1 MKLIIPFVFLFFVLT
16 SCQKEKI
23 TIGTNVSET
32 FYLDNNGASMRL
44 LVEGNTSSHIFLVFV
59 HGGPGTGS
67 FIYNTPYISQNI
79 ENKYAVVY
87 WDQRNAGASQGNSNG
102 DHLNLPQMTEGL
114 KKVIQLIKY
123 RYGQGSG
130 IFILGHSFGGLLTA
144 SFMTTADNQSLVKGW
159 IFADGSHNYPLNDTL
174 TRKMLFTVGQEQI
187 AKNKNTDKWI
197 PIINYCNAHT
207 GNFTFEESN
216 QLYAY
221 ASDAETYFN
230 KVKKINLAT
239 LIDYDP
245 VQYGWP
251 VTSILFNLNYSS
263 NASFNRDLAKTEFSS
278 KLGVVTTPTLLLYGK
293 YDFICPGGLE
303 EDIFNRINTRDKK
316 IVISPISGH
325 NIMLQD
331 ESFFCKEVNAFIER
345 YK

>member
-1 MKLIIPFVFLFFVLT
+1 MKHIIPFVFLFFVLT

-44 LVEGNTSSHIFLVFV
+44 LVEGNTSSHTFLLFV
-59 HGGPGTGS
+59 HGGPGS
-67 FIYNTPYISQNI
+67 SSYFYNTDYISQNI

-87 WDQRNAGASQGNSNG
+87 WDQRNSGGSQGNSNG
-102 DHLNLPQMTEGL
+102 DQLNLPQMTEDL

-174 TRKMLFTVGQEQI
+174 TRKMLFTIGQEQI

-230 KVKKINLAT
+230 KVKKIDLAT

-251 VTSILFNLNYSS
+251 VTSILLNQNYSS
-263 NASFNRDLAKTEFSS
+263 NASFNRDLAITEFSS
-278 KLGVVTTPTLLLYGK
+278 KLGVVTTSTLLLYGK
-293 YDFICPGGLE
+293 YDFVCPGGLE
-303 EDIFNRINTRDKK
+303 EDVFNRINTQDKK
-316 IVISPISGH
+316 IAISPISGH

-331 ESFFCKEVNAFIER
+331 EVFFCKEVNAFIESHQ
-345 YK
+345 

>member
-1 MKLIIPFVFLFFVLT
+1 MKQIIPFVFLFFALT

-44 LVEGNTSSHIFLVFV
+44 LVEGNTLSHTFLIFV
-59 HGGPGTGS
+59 HGGPGS
-67 FIYNTPYISQNI
+67 SSYFYNTDYISQNI
-79 ENKYAVVY
+79 EDKYAVVY

-102 DHLNLPQMTEGL
+102 DHLNLPQMTEDL
-114 KKVIQLIKY
+114 RKVIQLIKS

-144 SFMTTADNQSLVKGW
+144 SFMTADDNQSMVKGW

-174 TRKMLFTVGQEQI
+174 TRQMLMTVGQQQI
-187 AKNKNTDKWI
+187 ALNRNTGGWKTI
-197 PIINYCNAHT
+197 VEYCNMHT
-207 GNFTFEESN
+207 GNFTYEESC
-216 QLYAY
+216 QL
-221 ASDAETYFN
+221 SDYGEVAETYFDD
-230 KVKKINLAT
+230 VKEIDLAT

-245 VQYGWP
+245 LQYGWP
-251 VTSILFNLNYSS
+251 VTSILLNLNYSS
-263 NASFNRDLAKTEFSS
+263 NAAFNRYLAKSEFSS
-278 KLGVVTTPTLLLYGK
+278 KLGVITTPTLLLYGK

-303 EDIFNRINTRDKK
+303 EDVYNRIGTTDKK
-316 IVISPISGH
+316 IAISAISGH

-331 ESFFCKEVNAFIER
+331 ESFFCSEVDAFIEGH
-345 YK
+345 K

>member
-1 MKLIIPFVFLFFVLT
+1 MKLIIPFVFLLFVLT

-44 LVEGNTSSHIFLVFV
+44 LVEGNTVSKTFLIFV
-59 HGGPGTGS
+59 HGGPGS
-67 FIYNTPYISQNI
+67 SSYFYNTDYISQNI

-87 WDQRNAGASQGNSNG
+87 WDQRNAGGSQGNSNR
-102 DHLNLPQMTEGL
+102 DHLNLPQMTEDL

-123 RYGQGSG
+123 RYGQDSG
-130 IFILGHSFGGLLTA
+130 IFLLGHSFGGLLSA
-144 SFMTTADNQSLVKGW
+144 SFMTKDDNQSMVKGW

-174 TRKMLFTVGQEQI
+174 TRQMLLTVGQQQI
-187 AKNKNTDKWI
+187 ALNRNVSSWKTI
-197 PIINYCNAHT
+197 VEYCNAHT
-207 GNFTFEESN
+207 GNFTFEESD
-216 QLYAY
+216 QLFDFAD
-221 ASDAETYFN
+221 AAETYFEV
-230 KVKKINLAT
+230 VKEIDLAT

-263 NASFNRDLAKTEFSS
+263 NASFNRDLAITEFSS

-303 EDIFNRINTRDKK
+303 EDVFNRINTQDKK

-331 ESFFCKEVNAFIER
+331 EAFFCKEVNAFIESHQ
-345 YK
+345 